1 MKEQKNSNSKTT
13 AIAVASALIVSYL
26 LYRSTEHGVSGKVI
40 MTLITTCLMIKAMW
54 KLMIWIFK

>member
-26 LYRSTEHGVSGKVI
+26 LYRSIEHGVSGKAI
-40 MTLITTCLMIKAMW
+40 MTLIITCLTIRATW
-54 KLMIWIFK
+54 KLMI